1 MAFAKDYKQQLLA
14 ALETV
19 DLDRVEALIEVFRR
33 ARDEDRQIF
42 VFGNGGSAATANHF
56 ACDMVKGASYGER
69 QRFRI
74 MSLAEQVPTMT
85 AYSNDVG
92 YESVFVEPLKNF
104 ARPDDIVMAISG
116 SGNSENV
123 IRAINYANSI
133 GCYTVGLSGISG
145 GRLRPSVDLSVHVSD
160 DHMGR
165 VEDAHFFVCHM
176 VCYQFMDKP
185 TV

>member
-1 MAFAKDYKQQLLA
+1 MDFARDYKQRLLA

-19 DLDRVEALIEVFRR
+19 DLARVEDLIAVFRR

-56 ACDMVKGASYGER
+56 ACDVVKGASYGR
-69 QRFRI
+69 QKRFKI
-74 MSLAEQVPTMT
+74 MSLAEQIPTMT

-92 YESVFVEPLKNF
+92 YASVFVEPLKNF
-104 ARPDDIVMAISG
+104 ARPGDVAMAISG

-123 IRAINYANSI
+123 VRAIDYANSI
-133 GCYTVGLSGISG
+133 GCYTVGLSGLSG
-145 GRLRPSVDLSVHVSD
+145 GRLRPSVDLSIHVAH

-176 VCYQFMDKP
+176 VCYQFMDGEA
-185 TV
+185 

>member
-1 MAFAKDYKQQLLA
+1 MAFARDYKQRLLT

-19 DLDRVEALIEVFRR
+19 DLGRVEALIEVFCR

-56 ACDMVKGASYGER
+56 ACDIVKGASYGKR
-69 QRFRI
+69 KRFRI

-104 ARPDDIVMAISG
+104 ARPGDIVMAISG

-123 IRAINYANSI
+123 VRAIDYANSI
-133 GCYTVGLSGISG
+133 GCYTVGLSGITG

-176 VCYQFMDKP
+176 VCYRFMDSD
-185 TV
+185 V